1 MKIVLHGFG
10 TYAIVFRHLVEAAR
24 RIAPEIE
31 WAVILPTP
39 HHRDVLR
46 AVLRRRNIERF
57 LAALLDHV
65 RRDDN
70 LN

>member
-10 TYAIVFRHLVEAAR
+10 TFAGVFRHLVEVAQR
-24 RIAPEIE
+24 MAPEVE

-39 HHRDVLR
+39 HHRDALH

-65 RRDDN
+65 RSDDN